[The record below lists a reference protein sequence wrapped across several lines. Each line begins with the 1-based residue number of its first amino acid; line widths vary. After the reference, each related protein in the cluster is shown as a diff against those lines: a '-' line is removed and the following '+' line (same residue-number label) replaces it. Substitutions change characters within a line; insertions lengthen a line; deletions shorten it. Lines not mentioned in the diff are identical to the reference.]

1 MKRTEEESR
10 RMREEEGMKFER
22 NLRNTT
28 NCTLLGVLGK
38 LVIIKKIIQ
47 NQLNTI
53 YITYKQKNLQIT
65 STY

>member
-47 NQLNTI
+47 NHLNTI
-53 YITYKQKNLQIT
+53 YITYKQTNLQIT